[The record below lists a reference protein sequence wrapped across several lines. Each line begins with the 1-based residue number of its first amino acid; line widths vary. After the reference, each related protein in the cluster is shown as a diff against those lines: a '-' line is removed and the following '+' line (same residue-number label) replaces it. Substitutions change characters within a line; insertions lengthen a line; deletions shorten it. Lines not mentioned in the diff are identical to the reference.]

1 MRVIVWGINY
11 APEITGIA
19 PHNVTLCEFLQRY
32 GHDVEMVTTFA
43 YYPAW
48 RKRPEDRH
56 LLCRTDRINDVPV
69 HRCWHFVPRRVFAW
83 KRIVHEATFVLIST
97 MRILLL
103 RRPDVYVV
111 VSPPLLLGAA
121 GWVVATL
128 KHAPFMFHVQDL
140 QPDAAVDLGMLRTGL
155 FTRALYWLEA
165 FAYKHAT
172 RISGISGE
180 IVDAFRGKGV
190 PDRKLILF
198 PNAVVLPADTDI
210 PVRGKFRAKH
220 HFAAD
225 DFLAVYAGNLG
236 VKQGLDIL
244 LDAADLLGGGKKI
257 RIVIAGDGAAREE
270 LENEIR
276 DRNNMSML
284 PLQYGTDYKELLVDA
299 DISLIT
305 QQGGSRNAFFPS
317 KLLITL
323 AYSCPIV
330 TVADEES
337 ALARAVANGQ
347 CGKNI
352 LPGHAEQLAN
362 CLQKLSEDR
371 QQLRHWGAN
380 GRAYVEQFEQRR
392 VLEKFLGELKS
403 LGEKTQ

>member
-1 MRVIVWGINY
+1 MRVVVWGINY

-19 PHNVTLCEFLQRY
+19 PHNVALCEFLQRY

-43 YYPAW
+43 YYPVW

-103 RRPDVYVV
+103 RRGDVYVV

-128 KHAPFMFHVQDL
+128 KRAPFIFHVQDL
-140 QPDAAVDLGMLRTGL
+140 QPDAAVGLGMLRTGL

-172 RISGISGE
+172 RVSGISGE

-244 LDAADLLGGGKKI
+244 LDAADLLGAGKKI

-270 LENEIR
+270 LEKEIR

-305 QQGGSRNAFFPS
+305 QQGGSGNAFFPS

-323 AYSCPIV
+323 AYSCPVV

-347 CGKNI
+347 CGKNV

-362 CLQKLSEDR
+362 CLRKLSEDR

-392 VLEKFLGELKS
+392 VLEKFLGDLMS

>member
-1 MRVIVWGINY
+1 MRVVVWGINY

-19 PHNVTLCEFLQRY
+19 PHNVALCEFLQRH
-32 GHDVEMVTTFA
+32 GHDVEMVTTFS

-48 RKRPEDRH
+48 RKRAEDRH
-56 LLCRTDRINDVPV
+56 KLFRTDRINGVPV
-69 HRCWHFVPRRVFAW
+69 HRCWHFVPQRLSAW

-97 MRILLL
+97 MRIVLL

-121 GWVVATL
+121 GWLVATL
-128 KHAPFMFHVQDL
+128 KRAPFIFHVQDL
-140 QPDAAVDLGMLRTGL
+140 QPDAAVGLGMLRTGL

-172 RISGISGE
+172 RVSGISGE
-180 IVDAFRGKGV
+180 IVNAFRGKGV
-190 PDRKLILF
+190 LDRKLILF

-244 LDAADLLGGGKKI
+244 LDAADLLGAGKKI

-270 LENEIR
+270 LEKEIR
-276 DRNNMSML
+276 DRNNISML
-284 PLQYGTDYKELLVDA
+284 PLQYGIDYKELLVDA
-299 DISLIT
+299 DVSLIT
-305 QQGGSRNAFFPS
+305 QQSGSGNAFFPS
-317 KLLITL
+317 KLLVTL
-323 AYSCPIV
+323 AYSCPVV

-337 ALARAVANGQ
+337 ALARAVANCQ
-347 CGKNI
+347 CGKNVS
-352 LPGHAEQLAN
+352 PGHAEQLAN
-362 CLQKLSEDR
+362 CLRDLSEDR
-371 QQLRHWGAN
+371 EQLRHWGAN
-380 GRAYVEQFEQRR
+380 GRVYVEQFEHRR
-392 VLEKFLGELKS
+392 ELDNFYGD
-403 LGEKTQ
+403 LNAIVATN

>member
-1 MRVIVWGINY
+1 MRVVVWGINY

-19 PHNVTLCEFLQRY
+19 PHNVALCEFLQRY

-83 KRIVHEATFVLIST
+83 KRIVHEATFVVIST

-128 KHAPFMFHVQDL
+128 KRAPFIFHVQDL
-140 QPDAAVDLGMLRTGL
+140 QPDAAVGLGMLRTGL

-172 RISGISGE
+172 RVSGISGE
-180 IVDAFRGKGV
+180 IIDAFRGKGV

-244 LDAADLLGGGKKI
+244 LDAADLLGAGKKI
-257 RIVIAGDGAAREE
+257 RIVIAGDGAAREK
-270 LENEIR
+270 LEKEIR

-305 QQGGSRNAFFPS
+305 QQGGSGNAFFPS

-323 AYSCPIV
+323 AYSCPVV

-362 CLQKLSEDR
+362 CLRKLSEDR
-371 QQLRHWGAN
+371 QQLRHWGPN